1 MKHYDV
7 VIVGAGIIGLSI
19 AWQLARRSS
28 LRIAVLEKGAGLGE
42 GSTGA
47 SSAVCRHRYSSDEM
61 IELARDGIT
70 AYRYWQAFTGLES
83 PRAGFHRHGVLWIPG
98 GDSDWAS
105 REQTRLAR
113 FGLRSEVLDDV
124 GLRERFP
131 AYNPC
136 YLPPDLETGEDHDC
150 IGGGFQLLELD
161 GGYMDP
167 VLAAEDLREACVAAG
182 VEVRMRSQVR
192 GVDTTGGRVQGL
204 VLENGDSLATPL
216 MVNAAGPW
224 CRALY
229 EAAGVTL
236 SWDLVPTRIQML
248 YLDRPRELTG
258 PIPVTADISSGIYFR
273 TQNRGQQLVVG
284 SVLEEDE
291 REAVADPDDFP
302 HEIDTDFEVAKLH
315 LLHHRLPAMPYR
327 GKVRGYCG
335 LYTVNRN
342 DVHPILGETATPG
355 FWVANGFSGHGFKLA
370 PAIGSMMAQAI
381 TGERTDF
388 DTRIPV
394 TTYGIG
400 RQPIELE
407 SLSVLA

>member
-1 MKHYDV
+1 MAFV
-7 VIVGAGIIGLSI
+7 F
-19 AWQLARRSS
+19 
-28 LRIAVLEKGAGLGE
+28 
-42 GSTGA
+42 
-47 SSAVCRHRYSSDEM
+47 SA
-61 IELARDGIT
+61 A
-70 AYRYWQAFTGLES
+70 
-83 PRAGFHRHGVLWIPG
+83 
-98 GDSDWAS
+98 
-105 REQTRLAR
+105 
-113 FGLRSEVLDDV
+113 
-124 GLRERFP
+124 
-131 AYNPC
+131 
-136 YLPPDLETGEDHDC
+136 
-150 IGGGFQLLELD
+150 
-161 GGYMDP
+161 
-167 VLAAEDLREACVAAG
+167 
-182 VEVRMRSQVR
+182 
-192 GVDTTGGRVQGL
+192 
-204 VLENGDSLATPL
+204 
-216 MVNAAGPW
+216 
-224 CRALY
+224 
-229 EAAGVTL
+229 
-236 SWDLVPTRIQML
+236 
-248 YLDRPRELTG
+248 
-258 PIPVTADISSGIYFR
+258 VTADISSGIYFR

-302 HEIDTDFEVAKLH
+302 REIDTDFEVAKLH

-342 DVHPILGETATPG
+342 DVHPILGETAIPG